1 MGSVIIFQWIVW
13 ICGASIFAV
22 AIGLL
27 VRAILRS
34 SRRPPSMHSAAE
46 RLQRDAP
53 PLPPAVEAK
62 LRELNDLKQRDLIGD
77 AEYER
82 RRAEALR
89 QR

>member
-1 MGSVIIFQWIVW
+1 MDNVILFQWIVW
-13 ICGASIFAV
+13 ICGASIFAA

-27 VRAILRS
+27 VRAIMRA
-34 SRRPPSMHSAAE
+34 SRRPPPVHSAAE

-53 PLPPAVEAK
+53 PLPPAVAAK
-62 LRELNDLKQRDLIGD
+62 LRELNDLKQRDVIGD